1 MERACRWVGIVGLMV
16 LAGCYRRVPV
26 AATSTPPVG
35 ETLSFLIS
43 DRGRVG
49 LGERMGPG
57 VARIDGRLVE
67 TEGQQYVVSVFRVA
81 DITGQTSTWSG
92 ETIRLDREFVDRM
105 QGRQLDKGRTW
116 MLAAGVTAAVVYLI
130 ASRGLSGLFDGD
142 DGPGEDDDPPDSKR
156 ARPAFRY

>member
-1 MERACRWVGIVGLMV
+1 MQHACRWLGVLGLTV

-26 AATSTPPVG
+26 AETSTPPVG
-35 ETLSFLIS
+35 ETLSFVIS

-92 ETIRLDREFVDRM
+92 ETIRLDRDFVDRM
-105 QGRQLDKGRTW
+105 QGRQLDKRRTW
-116 MLAAGVTAAVVYLI
+116 FLAAGVTAAVVYFI
-130 ASRGLSGLFDGD
+130 ASRGLSGLFQ
-142 DGPGEDDDPPDSKR
+142 GEDDPGDDPDPPDSKR